1 MRVAIRVKPGSS
13 RTGVGGDH
21 DGALVVRVTARAVDG
36 QATEAALQA
45 LATAIGVRRRE
56 VTLVTGASSR
66 TKLVDVVTSD
76 RTDAEL
82 TERVQSLRNPTG

>member
-1 MRVAIRVKPGSS
+1 LKR
-13 RTGVGGDH
+13 H

>member
-1 MRVAIRVKPGSS
+1 MRVAVRVKPGSS

-45 LATAIGVRRRE
+45 LAKAIGVRRRE

-76 RTDAEL
+76 HTDAEL
-82 TERVQSLRNPTG
+82 TERVQALRNPTG